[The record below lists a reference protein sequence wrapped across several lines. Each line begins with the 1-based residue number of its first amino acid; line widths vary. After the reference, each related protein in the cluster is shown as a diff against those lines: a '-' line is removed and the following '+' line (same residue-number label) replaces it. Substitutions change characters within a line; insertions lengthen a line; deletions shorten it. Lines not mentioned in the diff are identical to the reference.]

1 MDYEIRDATAEDLEA
16 INEIYNECV
25 LNTTAT
31 FHDQPV
37 TSAERL
43 AWWRELEGKFTVL
56 VAESNGQILGWAN
69 LGPYNGRCAY
79 RFTLESSVYLRPDAR
94 GHGLGT
100 AIMTELLSRAA
111 ATDCHSV
118 LAGISA
124 EMTASVRL
132 HERLGFREVG
142 RLKEVGYKFGR
153 WIDVIYTQRML

>member
-1 MDYEIRDATAEDLEA
+1 MDHKIRDAAADDLEA

-37 TSAERL
+37 TSAQRL
-43 AWWRELEGKFTVL
+43 AWWRELRGKYAVL
-56 VAESNGQILGWAN
+56 VAESNGEILGWAN
-69 LGPYNGRCAY
+69 LGPYQGRCAY

-94 GHGLGT
+94 GRGLGT
-100 AIMTELLSRAA
+100 AIMTALLSRAA

-118 LAGISA
+118 LAVISA
-124 EMTASVRL
+124 ESTDSLRL
-132 HERLGFREVG
+132 HERVGFREVA

-153 WIDVIYTQRML
+153 WIDVVFTQRML